1 MAPIVGI
8 CIFIIVLAII
18 YGILCFIRRAIL
30 WYFQI
35 DRIVELLEQIAKK
48 NI

>member
-18 YGILCFIRRAIL
+18 WFILGFIRKTIL

-35 DRIVELLEQIAKK
+35 DRIVELLEQIVKK
-48 NI
+48 P